1 MSRKGNW
8 VLNFFLCRGSP
19 NYTSEANSS
28 RIKLL
33 IDTIYLM
40 NVFSLIIYIT

>member
-1 MSRKGNW
+1 MSQKGKW
-8 VLNFFLCRGSP
+8 VLHFFLCRGSP
-19 NYTSEANSS
+19 DYTSGGNSS
-28 RIKLL
+28 CIKLL